1 MKRKAFLAVAVAV
14 LIVLGSASARAQYY
28 YGTPSA
34 EAQGQSEDSPEAKG
48 VKSRNLV
55 TSLGGF
61 RATANV
67 PIVLTGQVIELEPGG
82 QTGRERYLVPAFI
95 YVLEGTLTTDTEGG
109 PIGIAGVQYHGT
121 GQSYMD
127 PGGVWHNFSNR
138 GATPAKYLLLLIA
151 TPGGATT
158 QKPE

>member
-1 MKRKAFLAVAVAV
+1 MTGKGVLAAAVAV
-14 LIVLGSASARAQYY
+14 LVIFGSASVRAQYY
-28 YGTPSA
+28 GTSN
-34 EAQGQSEDSPEAKG
+34 AQAQDSTAEAKG
-48 VKSRNLV
+48 VKTRNLV

-82 QTGRERYLVPAFI
+82 QTGRERYLVPAYI

-109 PIGIAGVQYHGT
+109 PVGIAGVQYHGT

-138 GATPAKYLLLLIA
+138 GTTPAKYLLLLIA
-151 TPGGATT
+151 TPGGAAT
-158 QKPE
+158 QKPD